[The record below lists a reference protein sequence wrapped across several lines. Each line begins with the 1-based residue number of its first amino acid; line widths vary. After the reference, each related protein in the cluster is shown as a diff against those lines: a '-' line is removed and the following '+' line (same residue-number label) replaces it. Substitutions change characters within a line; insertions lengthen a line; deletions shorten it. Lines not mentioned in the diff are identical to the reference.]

1 LTKPV
6 PHSFLLPAKA
16 YLGSE
21 DVQRLTEAAVFVADE
36 IWVSATMGID
46 PVLPEEKGKALRQRF
61 RELVEIGAV
70 RTWEIEGQAGFLG
83 DAVEGGPLSA
93 SPDST
98 VALDRYRGMHADL
111 VDRLAD
117 IRKALVTGQAASS
130 FDGVTEV
137 VLGKHLLGSLGVRA
151 LVECSDLLLD
161 PIAADAVTRYLDPLF
176 AKSNLISGAIEELQ
190 PRLALPDVSLLDQDQ
205 IEECRRLMPSF
216 RKELVEQVNHA
227 SSIESASSSI
237 EKITDELVARYEEV
251 AAGGDAANTN
261 GWRLG
266 RLKIPDDAL
275 GRIYELL
282 FGSLEGG
289 EDAIQP
295 GMLLLRL
302 LEFSRSR

>member
-1 LTKPV
+1 MTE
-6 PHSFLLPAKA
+6 HSFLFPAKA

-21 DVQRLTEAAVFVADE
+21 DVRRLTEAAVFVADE
-36 IWVSATMGID
+36 IWVSATTGID
-46 PVLPEEKGKALRQRF
+46 RALPEEERKALRQRF
-61 RELVEIGAV
+61 RELAEIGAV

-83 DAVEGGPLSA
+83 DAVEGGPLSN

-98 VALDRYRGMHADL
+98 VVLDRYRNMHADL
-111 VDRLAD
+111 VDRLVG
-117 IRKALVTGQAASS
+117 IRKALITGQAASS

-137 VLGKHLLGSLGVRA
+137 VLGKHLLGSLGVRE

-161 PIAADAVTRYLDPLF
+161 PIGADTVTRFLDPLF
-176 AKSNLISGAIEELQ
+176 TKSNLISGAIEELQ

-216 RKELVEQVNHA
+216 RKELVERVNHA

-237 EKITDELVARYEEV
+237 KKITDELVARYEEV
-251 AAGGDAANTN
+251 AAGGDAAKAQ

-275 GRIYELL
+275 RRIYEPL
-282 FGSLEGG
+282 FGNLKGG
-289 EDAIQP
+289 EGAAIPP

-302 LEFSRSR
+302 LELSRSR

>member
-1 LTKPV
+1 MTE
-6 PHSFLLPAKA
+6 HSFLFPAKA

-21 DVQRLTEAAVFVADE
+21 DMRRLTEAAVFVADE
-36 IWVSATMGID
+36 IWVSATTGID
-46 PVLPEEKGKALRQRF
+46 RALPEEERKALRQRF

-83 DAVEGGPLSA
+83 DAVEGDPLST

-98 VALDRYRGMHADL
+98 VVLDRYRDMHAHL

-137 VLGKHLLGSLGVRA
+137 VLGKHLLGSLGVRE

-161 PIAADAVTRYLDPLF
+161 PIGADTVTRYLDPLF
-176 AKSNLISGAIEELQ
+176 TKSNLISGAIEELQ
-190 PRLALPDVSLLDQDQ
+190 PRLALPDISLLDQDQ

-216 RKELVEQVNHA
+216 RKELVERVNHA

-251 AAGGDAANTN
+251 ATGGDAAKAK

-275 GRIYELL
+275 RRIYEPL
-282 FGSLEGG
+282 FGNLEGG
-289 EDAIQP
+289 EGAIPP

-302 LEFSRSR
+302 LELSRSR